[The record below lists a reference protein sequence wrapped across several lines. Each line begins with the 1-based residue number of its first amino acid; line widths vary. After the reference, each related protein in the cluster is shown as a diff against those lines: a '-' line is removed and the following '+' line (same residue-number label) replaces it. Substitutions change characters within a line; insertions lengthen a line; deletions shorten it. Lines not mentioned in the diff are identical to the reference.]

1 MLVSLRVKI
10 VKSDQHLI
18 SPCDITFELFIKIV
32 RIKETITNQKSL
44 DRSTNSNCQYQRKCK
59 EGVWRIS
66 ISMLG
71 CKGFI

>member
-1 MLVSLRVKI
+1 MLVSLRDQI

-44 DRSTNSNCQYQRKCK
+44 D
-59 EGVWRIS
+59 
-66 ISMLG
+66 
-71 CKGFI
+71 